1 MTLTE
6 TLTLTSSTM
15 TMTLTRPNMTMT
27 MTKPLTRPPSGRGG
41 QSCSAKSLGSD
52 AEQQLEPFQVER
64 ANISQISQ
72 IPYIGNKTTQN
83 LLSNLIHRN
92 FGTWSYEGG
101 HIVRGL
107 WDILGAMPSQEL
119 EECKYDAFLALKWI
133 LPLESDTANGK
144 TLCLIKMCIC

>member
-1 MTLTE
+1 MTLTK
-6 TLTLTSSTM
+6 T
-15 TMTLTRPNMTMT
+15 TMTLTMTKTLTRPTMTMT
-27 MTKPLTRPPSGRGG
+27 MTKTLTRPPSGRGG

-64 ANISQISQ
+64 AHMSQISQ
-72 IPYIGNKTTQN
+72 IPYVGHKTTRN

-119 EECKYDAFLALKWI
+119 EECKYDAFLAL
-133 LPLESDTANGK
+133 
-144 TLCLIKMCIC
+144 